1 MRARGNGTRPDGA
14 VEKSCWSGRWN
25 RSLNG
30 LKIELCFWA
39 ARRLAS
45 ESPRKCRIR
54 AFQGI
59 CPLGNCHRKFP
70 PVFGRLPAEPT
81 LEARLCRDCPE
92 RPEPICC
99 EVSLPHPTRWQVYFC
114 RKWAQDSGFET
125 CVKKS
130 ATWRWRGIFPA
141 SGGRRREIGI
151 PGRSGSGLPGAERE
165 RSGRAGSPGPFPEKR
180 GNRRRPFD

>member
-1 MRARGNGTRPDGA
+1 MFLGCPQACVGISKEVPNSGLSRNLPARELPSEIST
-14 VEKSCWSGRWN
+14 
-25 RSLNG
+25 G
-30 LKIELCFWA
+30 LWA
-39 ARRLAS
+39 A
-45 ESPRKCRIR
+45 PC
-54 AFQGI
+54 GTH
-59 CPLGNCHRKFP
+59 PG
-70 PVFGRLPAEPT
+70 GPAMPGLSGKT
-81 LEARLCRDCPE
+81 GTH
-92 RPEPICC
+92 CC

-151 PGRSGSGLPGAERE
+151 PGRSGSGLPGAGRE